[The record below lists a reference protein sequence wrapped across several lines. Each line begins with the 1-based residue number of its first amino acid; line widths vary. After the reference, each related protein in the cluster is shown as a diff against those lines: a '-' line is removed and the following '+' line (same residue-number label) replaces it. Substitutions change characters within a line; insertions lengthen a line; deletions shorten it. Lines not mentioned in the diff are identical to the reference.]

1 MTAMAWTPALAL
13 GIDEI
18 DAQHQELYRR
28 AAGLVEG
35 MGAGDPAAVGSLFDY
50 LGDYAAEHFAAEER
64 LMQESQFPGFN
75 IHRAAHVRFVRDLI
89 ALRRLHEESGASAAV
104 VVKARTWLSE
114 WLRSHIG
121 IIDQGLARH
130 MLKKSA

>member
-1 MTAMAWTPALAL
+1 MTAMSWTPALAV

-28 AAGLVEG
+28 AAELLDG
-35 MGAGDPAAVGSLFDY
+35 MGVGDTAAVGTLFDY

-64 LMQESQFPGFN
+64 LMQESQFPGYN
-75 IHRAAHVRFVRDLI
+75 VHRAAHVRFVRDLI

-121 IIDQGLARH
+121 VVDQALARH